1 MAVKTITTETFASEV
16 LQSNIPVLVD
26 FYADWCGPCKMLSP
40 ILEEL
45 ERENDDVTFFKINI
59 DENEDIA
66 EKYQVFSIPNV
77 VLFKNGKPA
86 ARSVGF
92 KPAEEMQAFI
102 DNAM

>member
-1 MAVKTITTETFASEV
+1 MIEKIYQEEFTDRV
-16 LQSNIPVLVD
+16 LKADNPVLVD